1 MVAPRPPTDGPRRIL
16 IVEDDAE
23 IGTLLVGVLE
33 DAGYLPEL
41 VTSPEAAGGPYDLV
55 ITDYLAP
62 RYVAGEPWP
71 HLDLLRRLG
80 EGGEIPVIGCTAHPD
95 AHAEEPARVGL
106 AALALK
112 PFDVEDLLQ
121 TVAAVLD
128 ASPDQTGGASSPG
141 SRRW

>member
-1 MVAPRPPTDGPRRIL
+1 MAAPHPPKDAPRRVL

-62 RYVAGEPWP
+62 RYVAGKPWP
-71 HLDLLRRLG
+71 HLDVLRRLG
-80 EGGEIPVIGCTAHPD
+80 EGEEIPIIGLTAHPD
-95 AHAEEPARVGL
+95 AHADEPGRVGL
-106 AALALK
+106 AAVALK
-112 PFDVEDLLQ
+112 PFDVEDLLR
-121 TVAAVLD
+121 TVARVID
-128 ASPDQTGGASSPG
+128 ASPGQTGRASTLEPHSI
-141 SRRW
+141 